1 MALPKKVLV
10 DLELLLLIFEYLNKL
25 GDDEGFKLA
34 DQILVK
40 LDAISRREAYAQ
52 NLRRKREEA
61 LDEWLK
67 ATETEKDL

>member
-10 DLELLLLIFEYLNKL
+10 DLDLLLLIFEYLNKL

-34 DQILVK
+34 DKILVK
-40 LDAISRREAYAQ
+40 LDAISRREAYAA